1 MKLLD
6 KTLLALLVTSVIAI
20 GASASLQYIFT
31 KSKIESRVDKK
42 LYKEKRLIKEQ
53 LKDLQPTIGFSFNTE
68 RSSVKFI
75 DANIDCTDSLY
86 NGVKIDVDGEEIAYR
101 ILRTCIELDESSFR
115 VEIKKESGETATFV
129 SSVFFTHFIILL
141 VVVGIFA
148 LFKFFFLR
156 NIWAPFFATLKMI
169 QEHDIPNEKVSFDLN
184 PKVKEFKELNTE
196 LQNLSDR
203 IYQEYQTQKSY
214 TEDATHELMTPI
226 AVIRNKMELL
236 IQSEQLKATDL
247 ALIGDML
254 SKLDRIAKINKALI
268 LLSKIDHQFEEQ
280 EAINL
285 SDVIDESLNFFEDQI
300 RNKGIAVRK
309 NVKDD
314 LVVTMNDDLA
324 HILLMNLL
332 KNSVVHNIEAGSIE
346 INVLEN
352 VLTIRNSGLALES
365 SSSSMFD
372 RFTKESS
379 NPESIG
385 LGLSII
391 QRVCRRYNV
400 RLTYS
405 VDDSTHTFLLTF
417 PVS

>member
-6 KTLLALLVTSVIAI
+6 KTLLALLITSVIAI

-42 LYKEKRLIKEQ
+42 LYKEKRLIKQQ
-53 LKDLQPTIGFSFNTE
+53 LKDLQPSIGFSFNTE

-75 DANIDCTDSLY
+75 DADISCKDSLY
-86 NGVKIDVDGEEIAYR
+86 NGIKIDVDGEEIAYR
-101 ILRTCIELDESSFR
+101 ILRTCIVLDESSFR
-115 VEIKKESGETATFV
+115 VEIKKESEETATFV
-129 SSVFFTHFIILL
+129 SSFFFTHFLILL

-156 NIWAPFFATLKMI
+156 NIWSPFFATLKMI
-169 QEHDIPNEKVSFDLN
+169 QEHDIPNEKVKFDTTT
-184 PKVKEFKELNTE
+184 KVKEFKELNTE
-196 LQNLSDR
+196 LQNLADR
-203 IYQEYQTQKSY
+203 IYREYQTQKSY

-236 IQSEQLKATDL
+236 IQSEQLKVTDL

-268 LLSKIDHQFEEQ
+268 LLSKIDHQYEEQ
-280 EAINL
+280 EAVNL
-285 SDVIDESLNFFEDQI
+285 NKVIDESLNFFEDQI

-309 NVKDD
+309 NVTED
-314 LVVTMNDDLA
+314 LIITMNDDLA

-332 KNSVVHNIEAGSIE
+332 KNSVLHNIENGTIE
-346 INVLEN
+346 ISVLEN
-352 VLTIRNSGLALES
+352 VLTIKNSGLALES
-365 SSSSMFD
+365 SSNSMFK
-372 RFTKESS
+372 RFAKESS
-379 NPESIG
+379 NPDSIG

-405 VDDSTHTFLLTF
+405 VDKSTHTFQLAF